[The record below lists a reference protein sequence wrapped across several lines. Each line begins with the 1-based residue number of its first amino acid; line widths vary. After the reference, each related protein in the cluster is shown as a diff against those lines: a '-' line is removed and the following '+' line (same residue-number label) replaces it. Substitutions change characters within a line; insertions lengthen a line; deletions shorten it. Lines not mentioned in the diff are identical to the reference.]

1 MQQYFVFIAPTGEE
15 SAPFLSAQEEVENS
29 PLVLLSGFTWREVP
43 TPAPDPA
50 AKLAADMEFGE
61 GLIKRFVEDGRA
73 SQMPAEVAD
82 LLDDYLNVVERRLW
96 RGSILD
102 ARRELARLEP
112 KPWFPEGVQNEY
124 LRQID
129 AYLSS

>member
-1 MQQYFVFIAPTGEE
+1 MKYYTLTTPEGEDLPN
-15 SAPFLSAQEEVENS
+15 PFAANDASEIGLVRDLGYTWVE
-29 PLVLLSGFTWREVP
+29 TEA
-43 TPAPDPA
+43 PAPDPA
-50 AKLAADMEFGE
+50 AKLAADMAFGE

-82 LLDDYLNVVERRLW
+82 LLDDYLNLVERRLW